1 MSINTFFNLIRYK
14 SYLKNL
20 LIFVPLFLNY
30 EEWNTASFIDLIFTL
45 IFFCFLSSS
54 IYIINDLLDLKI
66 DKIHKLKKFRPIA
79 NGEITKKIA
88 ILIALNLAIL
98 SSFYF
103 YFFTN
108 HNVFILIL
116 SYFILN
122 IFYSFIFKK
131 IKYLDV
137 LTVAYGFLVRIYIGA
152 LITSLSISLFFV
164 VQVFLFS
171 LFILI
176 CKRRE
181 YFFLFEQTLFTNYT
195 LKELNNISKVLFIA
209 NILNYFNYLFNSIK
223 FIDSFCLEIS
233 LIIFIILITRYFQII
248 LKNKLF
254 DPIDIYLNDKYL
266 IIFSCVYV
274 LNFILGYYGFY

>member
-1 MSINTFFNLIRYK
+1 MSINAFFDLIRYK

-20 LIFVPLFLNY
+20 LIFAPLFLNY
-30 EEWNTASFIDLIFTL
+30 EEWNTSSFIDLIFTL

-54 IYIINDLLDLKI
+54 IYIINDLSDLKI

-88 ILIALNLAIL
+88 ILIALNLAIF

-108 HNVFILIL
+108 YNIFILIL
-116 SYFILN
+116 SYFIMN
-122 IFYSFIFKK
+122 IFYSYIFKK

-137 LTVAYGFLVRIYIGA
+137 LTIAYGFLVRIYIGA
-152 LITSLSISLFFV
+152 LITSLSISLFFA

-181 YFFLFEQTLFTNYT
+181 YFFSFKQTVFTNYT
-195 LKELNNISKVLFIA
+195 LKELNNISKVLFVA
-209 NILNYFNYLFNSIK
+209 NILNYFNYLFNGVK

-233 LIIFIILITRYFQII
+233 LIIFII
-248 LKNKLF
+248 
-254 DPIDIYLNDKYL
+254 
-266 IIFSCVYV
+266 
-274 LNFILGYYGFY
+274 